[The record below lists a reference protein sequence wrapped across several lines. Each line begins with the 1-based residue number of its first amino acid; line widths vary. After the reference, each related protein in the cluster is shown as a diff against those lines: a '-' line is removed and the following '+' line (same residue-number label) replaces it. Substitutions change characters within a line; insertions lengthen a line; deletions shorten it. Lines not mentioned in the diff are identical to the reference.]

1 MVESSASSGSPEY
14 LLAGREGET
23 MWKAR
28 PLEMYYRPRPTD
40 VQKATVTYFSHSEE
54 KNCETYTYHYQDS
67 EIMYL

>member
-40 VQKATVTYFSHSEE
+40 VQKATVTCLYHSEE
-54 KNCETYTYHYQDS
+54 KNCETYTNHCQDS